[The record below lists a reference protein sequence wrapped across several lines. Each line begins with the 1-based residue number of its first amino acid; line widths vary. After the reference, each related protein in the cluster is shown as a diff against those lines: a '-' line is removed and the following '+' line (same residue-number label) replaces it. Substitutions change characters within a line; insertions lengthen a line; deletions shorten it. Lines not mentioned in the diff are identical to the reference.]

1 MQNIA
6 FVFSGQGAQYTGMGK
21 ELYEAS
27 SYAREVFDI
36 ADSIRKGTSEQC
48 FFGTSEELMQTANTQ
63 PCLYCVD
70 MAAAQALRQEGII
83 PSAVAGFSLGEIA
96 ALTFCGILSAE
107 DGFELVCKRG
117 ELMQSA
123 ASEYDSAMAA
133 VLKMDN
139 QAVEKICEKY
149 DNVYPVNYNCPGQLV
164 VAGLKDEMELFKA
177 DIKQAGGR
185 VVPLN
190 VSGGFHTPFMQ
201 KASEGLEQELNKYQ
215 LNNPQIPIYSN
226 YTAKPYGENIKELII
241 NQIKNPVKWQ
251 ETVEN
256 MILCGIDTFI
266 EVGAGK
272 TLSGLIGKISQDVKI
287 FNVEDKA
294 SLVNTIEALKEAR

>member
-6 FVFSGQGAQYTGMGK
+6 FVFSGQGAQYSGMGK

-27 SYAREVFDI
+27 SYAKEVFDI
-36 ADSIRKGTSEQC
+36 ADSIRKGTSDQC
-48 FFGTSEELMQTANTQ
+48 FSGTNEELMQTANTQ

-70 MAAAQALRQEGII
+70 LAAAQSLKQEGII

-96 ALTFCGILSAE
+96 ALTFCGILSKE
-107 DGFELVCKRG
+107 DGFKLVCKRG
-117 ELMQSA
+117 ELMQKA

-133 VLKMDN
+133 VLKLDN
-139 QAVEKICEKY
+139 ETVEELCRNYK
-149 DNVYPVNYNCPGQLV
+149 NVYPVNYNCPGQLV
-164 VAGLKDEMELFKA
+164 VAGLKEEMELFKN
-177 DIKQAGGR
+177 DVKQAGGR
-185 VVPLN
+185 AVPLA

-201 KASEGLEQELNKYQ
+201 KASEGLGLELNKYS

-226 YTAKPYGENIKELII
+226 FTAMPYGENIKELAV

-251 ETVEN
+251 KTIEN
-256 MILCGIDTFI
+256 MILSGIDTFV

-272 TLSGLIGKISQDVKI
+272 TLSGLISKISQDVKI

-294 SLVNTIEALKEAR
+294 SLTNTLEALKDAR

>member
-70 MAAAQALRQEGII
+70 LAAAQALRQEGII
-83 PSAVAGFSLGEIA
+83 PSAAAGFSLGEIA

-190 VSGGFHTPFMQ
+190 VSGGFHTPFMK
-201 KASEGLEQELNKYQ
+201 KASEGLETELDKYK
-215 LNNPQIPIYSN
+215 LNSPQIPIYSN

-256 MILCGIDTFI
+256 MILGGIDTFI

-272 TLSGLIGKISQDVKI
+272 TLTGLIGKISQDVKI

-294 SLVNTIEALKEAR
+294 SLVKTIEALKEAR